1 MNVTIEHKFIYKPWL
16 ALYQRRWW
24 QSADPRTLWH
34 RQNREE
40 TVAMHEPWLQA
51 KSPPTAQTVDSPI
64 YLPLKSSKTQRI
76 YSLFLTL
83 KGQSFVLSNY
93 LTTFLPNTQNYRF
106 EHQHTKNWSP
116 KKLATNYI
124 SIATIIYINEL
135 LYEIVY
141 TLTTIV
147 NITYYVHYCIL
158 YFIIVPQFPMLLY
171 GCVCPPVINEYIVYV
186 MLCVEYVC
194 TLF

>member
-1 MNVTIEHKFIYKPWL
+1 
-16 ALYQRRWW
+16 
-24 QSADPRTLWH
+24 
-34 RQNREE
+34 
-40 TVAMHEPWLQA
+40 
-51 KSPPTAQTVDSPI
+51 
-64 YLPLKSSKTQRI
+64 
-76 YSLFLTL
+76 
-83 KGQSFVLSNY
+83 
-93 LTTFLPNTQNYRF
+93 
-106 EHQHTKNWSP
+106 
-116 KKLATNYI
+116 
-124 SIATIIYINEL
+124 
-135 LYEIVY
+135 VY